1 MKSIIIIVGI
11 LFLIGL
17 KSEAQNENS
26 SSSYDLSGYISV
38 MPSLYLTN
46 DSTLWQVLLHNRLNF
61 NAYIS
66 KNFTISVQMRN
77 QLIAGDF
84 VKLMDIKNGF
94 NKENYF
100 LPLTWKKEFGNNY
113 LLTSA
118 FDRFWLQ
125 YTFSKLE
132 IKLGRQRINWGQ
144 TFVWNPNDIFN
155 TYNFFDFDYPERPGA
170 DAIRVQYYPSFTS
183 SLDLA
188 AKIDS
193 AGNFTGGGLFRFTR
207 WNTEFQLL
215 TGYYS
220 NSNKL
225 IISDTLPQYSWD
237 TEDLIAGLGFSSGI
251 GTISLRGE
259 ISYLYSVQEGNDS
272 TNQFLASVAV
282 DYTLGSKTSM
292 MFEFF
297 YNDNVQKSATSF
309 LGMYEG
315 SQNVKTLS
323 FTKYN
328 IFGQL
333 TYPVLPILNTTLAGM
348 YFFDD
353 NLTGFFAGP
362 SVELSLGDN
371 LTLSTFF
378 QAFGFRYE
386 NPYTKEKEWLNSTYA
401 YLRMKWNF

>member
-1 MKSIIIIVGI
+1 MKSIILIVGI
-11 LFLIGL
+11 LFLTGL
-17 KSEAQNENS
+17 ESEAQNEN
-26 SSSYDLSGYISV
+26 SSSYDLSGYISI
-38 MPSLYLTN
+38 MPSLYQTE

-61 NAYIS
+61 NAYLS
-66 KNFTISVQMRN
+66 KNFTISVQLRN

-84 VKLMDIKNGF
+84 VELMDIENGF

-125 YTFSKLE
+125 YTFNKLE

-215 TGYYS
+215 AGYYS
-220 NSNKL
+220 NSDKL

-237 TEDLIAGLGFSSGI
+237 TEDLIAGIGFSAGI
-251 GTISLRGE
+251 GTMSLRGE

-272 TNQFLASVAV
+272 TNQFLASLAV

-297 YNDNVQKSATSF
+297 YNDNVQQSEASF
-309 LGMYEG
+309 LGLYEG

-323 FTKYN
+323 STKYN

-333 TYPVLPILNTTLAGM
+333 TYPISPILNGTLAGM

-353 NLTGFFAGP
+353 NLAGFFTGP

-371 LTLSTFF
+371 LTLAAFF
-378 QAFGFRYE
+378 QIFAFKFE
-386 NPYTKEKEWLNSTYA
+386 NPYTAKKEWINSNFA
-401 YLRMKWNF
+401 FLRLKWNF

>member
-1 MKSIIIIVGI
+1 MKSIILIVGI
-11 LFLIGL
+11 LFLTGL
-17 KSEAQNENS
+17 ESEAQNEN
-26 SSSYDLSGYISV
+26 SSSYDLSGYISA
-38 MPSLYLTN
+38 MPSLYLTE

-66 KNFTISVQMRN
+66 KNFTISVQLRN

-84 VKLMDIKNGF
+84 IELMDIENGF

-125 YTFSKLE
+125 YTFNKLE

-215 TGYYS
+215 AGYYS
-220 NSNKL
+220 NSDKL

-237 TEDLIAGLGFSSGI
+237 TEDLIAGIGFSAGI
-251 GTISLRGE
+251 GTMSLRGE

-272 TNQFLASVAV
+272 TNQFLASLAV

-297 YNDNVQKSATSF
+297 YNDNVQQSEASF
-309 LGMYEG
+309 LGLYEG

-323 FTKYN
+323 STKYN

-333 TYPVLPILNTTLAGM
+333 TYPISPILNGTLAGM

-353 NLTGFFAGP
+353 NLAGFFTGP

-371 LTLSTFF
+371 LTLAAFF
-378 QAFGFRYE
+378 QIFAFKFE
-386 NPYTKEKEWLNSTYA
+386 NPYTAKKEWINSNFA
-401 YLRMKWNF
+401 FLRLKWNF